1 MCRVTQIERFCWPKA
16 KPTQTLK
23 RKRKKEIGLNP
34 TYQSMKNQTEIVR

>member
-1 MCRVTQIERFCWPKA
+1 MCRVTQIERFWWPKA

-23 RKRKKEIGLNP
+23 NEKNEIGPNP